1 MARRWRR
8 GRSTRN
14 EDGNP
19 IAVNVHVGGRLRK
32 RRLNLGMSQSKLAR
46 AIGLTFQQIQKYE
59 NGLNE
64 VRASRLYDLA
74 EVLDVP
80 VSFFFDNMTEAPDQP
95 GSGSAAEEET
105 GSGVAQ
111 GLMDPRAPR
120 ETMELVKAYYSIGDP
135 NVRRQIYEMARALA
149 AEASLTPE
157 VEHVVSAPPPPDV
170 QENNGAGRGR

>member
-1 MARRWRR
+1 MARRRRR

-14 EDGNP
+14 EDGSP
-19 IAVNVHVGGRLRK
+19 LAVNVHVGDRLRK
-32 RRLNLGMSQSKLAR
+32 RRLYLGMSQNKLAR

-80 VSFFFDNMTEAPDQP
+80 VSFFFDDMAEAPGQP
-95 GSGSAAEEET
+95 GSGSAAVEET

-111 GLMDPRAPR
+111 DLTDPRAPR
-120 ETMELVKAYYSIGDP
+120 ETMHVNHHIGDHAHGLCC
-135 NVRRQIYEMARALA
+135 RR
-149 AEASLTPE
+149 
-157 VEHVVSAPPPPDV
+157 
-170 QENNGAGRGR
+170 

>member
-14 EDGNP
+14 EDGSPN
-19 IAVNVHVGGRLRK
+19 AVNVHVGGRLRK
-32 RRLNLGMSQSKLAR
+32 HRLNLGISQSKLAR

-59 NGLNE
+59 KGLNE

-74 EVLDVP
+74 RVLDVP
-80 VSFFFDNMTEAPDQP
+80 VSFFFDDMAEAPGRP
-95 GSGSAAEEET
+95 GSGSAAVEET

-111 GLMDPRAPR
+111 DLTDPRAPR

-135 NVRRQIYEMARALA
+135 KVRRQVYEMVRALA

-157 VEHVVSAPPPPDV
+157 FDQVVSAPPPPDV
-170 QENNGAGRGR
+170 QENDGVGRGR